1 MMEKKIILPNI
12 EAVKKFVRE
21 SEGLNEQVIVS
32 KEGFNFQIDG
42 ASILGMMNV
51 IGERLNVHFGIGS
64 ANFLRL
70 LEQFQC

>member
-51 IGERLNVHFGIGS
+51 IGERLNVHFGIGNP
-64 ANFLRL
+64 NFLRL

>member
-12 EAVKKFVRE
+12 EAVKKFVKE
-21 SEGLNEQVIVS
+21 SEGLDEQVLVS

-51 IGERLNVHFGIGS
+51 IGERLNIRFGIGS
-64 ANFLRL
+64 PNFLRL
-70 LEQFQC
+70 LDQFHC

>member
-51 IGERLNVHFGIGS
+51 IGERLNVHFGIGN